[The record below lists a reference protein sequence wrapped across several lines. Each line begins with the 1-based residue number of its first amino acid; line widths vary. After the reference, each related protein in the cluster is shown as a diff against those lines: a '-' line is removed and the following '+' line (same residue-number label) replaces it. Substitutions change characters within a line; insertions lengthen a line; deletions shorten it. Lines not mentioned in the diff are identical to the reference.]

1 MTDALLPCPF
11 CGSNKVQLDT
21 DVTDFCAWCRECDFT
36 SRFYNDKEKAIA
48 AWNRRTPSPK
58 LELPQEVLEA
68 VVFLSASKAP
78 SEVAHHGRTLAAF
91 IRRIAGE
98 GA

>member
-1 MTDALLPCPF
+1 MNDLLACPF

-36 SRFYNDKEKAIA
+36 SRFYNNKEKAIA

-58 LELPQEVLEA
+58 LELPQEVREA
-68 VVFLSASKAP
+68 VYKCVECGSTDCYRL
-78 SEVAHHGRTLAAF
+78 
-91 IRRIAGE
+91 
-98 GA
+98 